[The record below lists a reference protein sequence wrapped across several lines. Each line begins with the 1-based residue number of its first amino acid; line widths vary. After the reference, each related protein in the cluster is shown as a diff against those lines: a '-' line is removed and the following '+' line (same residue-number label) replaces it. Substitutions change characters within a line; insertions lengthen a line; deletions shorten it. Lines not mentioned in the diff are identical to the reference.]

1 MRFKDQRLSLFGAT
15 DAHLKNKR
23 KFLFAMDS
31 IRDIIPQVI
40 ENLSG
45 KRPNSARNIHEVW
58 KMVVKEGAPHSTV
71 MDFKKGILRINVD
84 SSAWLY
90 QLNLQKA
97 EFLKGLKNEL
107 PELTDIIY
115 KVGK

>member
-1 MRFKDQRLSLFGAT
+1 
-15 DAHLKNKR
+15 
-23 KFLFAMDS
+23 MDS

-58 KMVVKEGAPHSTV
+58 KIVVKEGAQHSTV
-71 MDFKKGILRINVD
+71 TDFKKGVLRINVD

-90 QLNLQKA
+90 QLNMHKA
-97 EFLKGLKNEL
+97 AFLKGLKSEL
-107 PELTDIIY
+107 PEITDIVY
-115 KVGK
+115 KVGKIN